1 MGKETP
7 GSRRAMNQ
15 STPGNPRRN
24 YSRWRAASL
33 IAVHLLIAAHIAHW
47 LVSGRT
53 LAPLE
58 FNEVLHTLH
67 LGIITAGFLFMAL
80 TVVGT
85 LIAGRFFCSWAC
97 HILALQ
103 DLSAWLLGKLRI
115 RPQPI
120 RSRTLLWAPT
130 LAVLYLFVWPQ
141 VARVAAGHGLQPL
154 RVQTDGDGWGSFATN
169 DFWRNLPGPG
179 ITLLTFAVVGGLTV
193 YLLGTRGFCR
203 YACPYGAIFGLADR
217 LAPGRIKLVGDCS
230 QCGLCT
236 ANCQSQILVHK
247 EVARFGKVVD
257 SRCLKDLDCVAVC
270 PNQALAYG
278 FTKPS
283 FGRSLN
289 DEERSGQPYSFTVR
303 EDLFI
308 AALALGLV
316 VVYRGLYDAIPFL
329 LSVALAILLA
339 TLSVKTA
346 HLWRRPTVRLNNVLL
361 KQDGRWRTPGRW
373 LAAVTLLLAVFSVH
387 SGFIHYQTATG
398 RQALRRALDSNPA
411 VDVHSP
417 SAASVTS
424 RGELPDARTRL
435 LRADRF
441 GLWTSR
447 QLGHDLATV
456 HLLNNEPEA
465 AQAQLKRIVRKNP
478 ADFAASLRLARL
490 ALAQRRG
497 PDLDSLLHPILTA
510 KESRFSP
517 ADFAMRS
524 EALVLA
530 GQAAELRNDIP
541 AALGYHEAATRD
553 NPRNGEAHL
562 ALGTLLARGGRL
574 TEAEQHLQH
583 AATTYRDRA
592 IVLENLAIV
601 NLKLGRSSEAIAQ
614 FQELLAAHPEQA
626 QTHYHLGVALYQA
639 GEPAMAARAFQR
651 TLELRPDHS
660 AARESLRLIEETTTP
675 AATHQ

>member
-1 MGKETP
+1 MT
-7 GSRRAMNQ
+7 
-15 STPGNPRRN
+15 STAAPSASGRN
-24 YSRWRAASL
+24 YSRWRVGCL
-33 IAVHLLIAAHIAHW
+33 LLVHLLIALHIAHW
-47 LVSGRT
+47 LVAGRT

-67 LGIITAGFLFMAL
+67 LGIITAGFIFMAL

-85 LIAGRFFCSWAC
+85 LIAGRFFCSWGC

-120 RSRTLLWAPT
+120 RSRTLLWAPA

-141 VARVAAGHGLQPL
+141 IVRIADGAGLPRP
-154 RVQTDGDGWGSFATN
+154 RVQTDGDGWASFATN

-193 YLLGTRGFCR
+193 YFLGTRGFCR
-203 YACPYGAIFGLADR
+203 YACPYGALFGLADR
-217 LAPGRIKLVGDCS
+217 FAPGKIKLVGDCS

-247 EVARFGKVVD
+247 EVAKFGKVVD
-257 SRCLKDLDCVAVC
+257 SRCLKDLDCVTVC

-283 FGRSLN
+283 FWQSLGE
-289 DEERSGQPYSFTVR
+289 EERSSQPYTFTVR

-308 AALALGLV
+308 AAVALGLV

-329 LSVALAILLA
+329 LSVAIAIILS
-339 TLSVKTA
+339 TLFVKTA
-346 HLWRRPTVRLNNVLL
+346 QLWRRPTVRLNNVLL
-361 KQDGRWRTPGRW
+361 KHEGAWRTSGRWFAAATFL
-373 LAAVTLLLAVFSVH
+373 LAALSLH
-387 SGFIHYQTATG
+387 SGFIHHQTATG
-398 RQALRRALDSNPA
+398 RQALQRAIGVGASGRVLD
-411 VDVHSP
+411 P
-417 SAASVTS
+417 SAASVVS
-424 RGELPDARTRL
+424 GAELARARARL

-441 GLWTSR
+441 GLWTSPR
-447 QLGHDLATV
+447 LGHDLATV
-456 HLLNNEPEA
+456 HLLNNEPGA
-465 AQAQLKRIVRKNP
+465 AEAQLKRIVHKSP
-478 ADFAASLRLARL
+478 SDFAAALRLARL
-490 ALAQRRG
+490 ALAQRRILEID
-497 PDLDSLLHPILTA
+497 PLLQPILTA

-517 ADFAMRS
+517 ADFALRS

-541 AALGYHEAATRD
+541 AALSHHAAATRD

-562 ALGTLLARGGRL
+562 ALGTLLARSGRL
-574 TEAEQHLQH
+574 TEAGQHLQQ
-583 AATTYRDRA
+583 AATNYRDRA
-592 IVLENLAIV
+592 VVLENLAIV
-601 NLKLGRSSEAIAQ
+601 NLKLGRSAEAMAQ
-614 FQELLAAHPEQA
+614 FRELLVAHPERP

-639 GEPAMAARAFQR
+639 GEVADAARAFQR

-660 AARESLRLIEETTTP
+660 AARESLRLIEETTSP
-675 AATHQ
+675 AATHR